1 MFGGSEMTLNEAND
15 WIRAQGAHFTMN
27 EEEVSLSLRGHTV
40 RLPRGDKLEKI
51 VPELISELEQAL
63 TG

>member
-1 MFGGSEMTLNEAND
+1 MVGGSEMTLNQAND

-27 EEEVSLSLRGHTV
+27 EAEVCLTLRGHTV
-40 RLPRGDKLEKI
+40 RRPRGAKLEK
-51 VPELISELEQAL
+51 VVAELISELEQAL